1 MQSTPPVVVEA
12 FNHVTRSLSAVGY
25 SEKSKFSGSQQKIAF
40 QNSFSDIRACVDED
54 HVIRLK
60 DSEYFFLEL

>member
-1 MQSTPPVVVEA
+1 MSQDLYLQLDTA
-12 FNHVTRSLSAVGY
+12 RSQNSQVH
-25 SEKSKFSGSQQKIAF
+25 SKKIAF